1 MVWAGPGEVEGQ
13 SSSRKRW
20 AEMINNV
27 ILVDFG
33 TNCLSC
39 VGKREWCQAFG
50 SKVFVIPVPKKRGQ
64 GLCVTD
70 DFCGISVVSVHVPY
84 KTMCMIVKE

>member
-1 MVWAGPGEVEGQ
+1 MGPREVEGQ

-20 AEMINNV
+20 TEMINNV
-27 ILVDFG
+27 ILADFG
-33 TNCLSC
+33 MNCLSC
-39 VGKREWCQAFG
+39 VEKREWCQAFG
-50 SKVFVIPVPKKRGQ
+50 SKVFVIPVTKKRGQ

-84 KTMCMIVKE
+84 KTMRMIVKE